1 MDWSLVLIS
10 QEIATTVD
18 YSPQEG
24 GWGLLVATEAQERA
38 LEVLRLYQIEN
49 RRWPWRSEVFQ
60 SQLLFDWLSV
70 AWALV
75 VILFFLLERGS
86 YLHDAGLMDST
97 AVAHGQWWRLFT
109 AIWLHADLAH
119 LATNLSIGV
128 LLLGLALGRFGT
140 GAGLL
145 AACIAGAGGNVA
157 ACALSV
163 GEHRSLG
170 ASGMVMG
177 ALGLL
182 AAQSFLLSA
191 HSPHLKKQMLAG
203 VLGGIMLFVLFGFA
217 PDSDILAH
225 AGGFVS
231 GFLLGAVLTQVRNIA
246 HRGKF
251 NLLCGLAFLALVV
264 GPWWLALRGV
274 RA

>member
-18 YSPQEG
+18 YSEQEG
-24 GWGLLVATEAQERA
+24 GWGLLMATDIHERA
-38 LEVLRLYQIEN
+38 LEILRVYQIEN

-60 SQLLFDWLSV
+60 AKLVFDWLSLGWAFLV
-70 AWALV
+70 A
-75 VILFFLLERGS
+75 LFFLVESGS
-86 YLHDAGLMDST
+86 YLHDTGVMDST
-97 AVAHGQWWRLFT
+97 AVAQGQWWRLFT

-119 LATNLSIGV
+119 LATNTSLGI
-128 LLLGLALGRFGT
+128 LLVGLALGRFGT

-145 AACIAGAGGNVA
+145 ACYLAGVGGNFA
-157 ACALSV
+157 ACALSI
-163 GEHRSLG
+163 GAHRSLG

-177 ALGLL
+177 PLGLI

-191 HSPHLKKQMLAG
+191 HSPHLRKQMLAG
-203 VLGGIMLFVLFGFA
+203 VLGGVMLFVLFGLA

-231 GFLLGAVLTQVRNIA
+231 GFLLGAVMTQVGDIA
-246 HRGKF
+246 HRGKL

-264 GPWWLALRGV
+264 GPWWLALRH
-274 RA
+274 A

>member
-1 MDWSLVLIS
+1 
-10 QEIATTVD
+10 
-18 YSPQEG
+18 
-24 GWGLLVATEAQERA
+24 
-38 LEVLRLYQIEN
+38 
-49 RRWPWRSEVFQ
+49 
-60 SQLLFDWLSV
+60 
-70 AWALV
+70 V
-75 VILFFLLERGS
+75 VILFFLLERDS

-109 AIWLHADLAH
+109 AIWLHADVGHMASN
-119 LATNLSIGV
+119 ASIGI

-145 AACIAGAGGNVA
+145 AAYLAGAAGNVA
-157 ACALSV
+157 ACMLSV

-191 HSPHLKKQMLAG
+191 QSPHLRKQMLVG
-203 VLGGIMLFVLFGFA
+203 VLGGIMLFVLFGLA

-231 GFLLGAVLTQVRNIA
+231 GFLLGAVMTQLRNIVQ
-246 HRGKF
+246 RGKL
-251 NLLCGLAFLALVV
+251 NLLCGLTFLALVI
-264 GPWWLALRGV
+264 GPWWLALKAV
-274 RA
+274 ES